1 MQLTVSSVA
10 VYDAFNIVFPIDF
23 VELLNEGCELL
34 RLHHHILNEGCG
46 APAFTSKLHYVGK
59 GFFAE
64 SPELFSSRR
73 VVGEPSL
80 QHKPTLLHNN
90 IVESLQTLLHIFT
103 LRSVVLN
110 QQEGLSVFSDI
121 FPELRMCA

>member
-10 VYDAFNIVFPIDF
+10 IYDAFNIVFPIDF
-23 VELLNEGCELL
+23 VELLNEGCE
-34 RLHHHILNEGCG
+34 